1 MVDTERAKQL
11 HRERQKRYYERHKPS
26 ASASALPSASSASAS
41 GNRQQSVSKS
51 SALPSGS
58 PSASSGFE
66 RKASAV
72 SRQPSSSEFPVKS
85 IKPAEPKFYEAGVK
99 NRPKPEPE
107 LEPKEPSFWDFVF
120 GKKEY
125 AEFANRRKLALKQ
138 KRAESTSIISWIN
151 SLLGFGD

>member
-11 HRERQKRYYERHKPS
+11 HRERQKRYYERHK
-26 ASASALPSASSASAS
+26 ASALPSALPS
-41 GNRQQSVSKS
+41 GNRQEIVSKAS
-51 SALPSGS
+51 ELPSGS

-107 LEPKEPSFWDFVF
+107 LEPKEPSFFDFVF

-125 AEFANRRKLALKQ
+125 ADFKTKRKLALKQ

>member
-1 MVDTERAKQL
+1 MVDTERAKEL
-11 HRERQKRYYERHKPS
+11 HRERQKRYYERHKAS
-26 ASASALPSASSASAS
+26 ASASALPSASSALAS
-41 GNRQQSVSKS
+41 GNRQEIVSKAPELP
-51 SALPSGS
+51 SAL

-72 SRQPSSSEFPVKS
+72 SRQPSASAFPVKS

-99 NRPKPEPE
+99 NRPEPEPKP
-107 LEPKEPSFWDFVF
+107 EPKEPSFFDFVF

-125 AEFANRRKLALKQ
+125 ADFKTKRKLALKQ

>member
-1 MVDTERAKQL
+1 MVDTERAKEL
-11 HRERQKRYYERHKPS
+11 HRERQKRYYERHK
-26 ASASALPSASSASAS
+26 ASALPSASSALAS
-41 GNRQQSVSKS
+41 GNRQEIVSK
-51 SALPSGS
+51 APELPSGS

-138 KRAESTSIISWIN
+138 KRSQTASIFEWLN
-151 SLLGFGD
+151 SFLGFGD

>member
-26 ASASALPSASSASAS
+26 ALPSGLPSASSASAS
-41 GNRQQSVSKS
+41 GNRQQSVSKAS
-51 SALPSGS
+51 ELPSVL

-72 SRQPSSSEFPVKS
+72 SRQPSASAFPVKS

-99 NRPKPEPE
+99 NRPEPEPKP
-107 LEPKEPSFWDFVF
+107 EPKEPSFFDFVF
-120 GKKEY
+120 GRKDY
-125 AEFANRRKLALKQ
+125 ADFANRRKVALKQ
-138 KRAESTSIISWIN
+138 KRSETTSVFDWLN
-151 SLLGFGD
+151 SFLGFGD